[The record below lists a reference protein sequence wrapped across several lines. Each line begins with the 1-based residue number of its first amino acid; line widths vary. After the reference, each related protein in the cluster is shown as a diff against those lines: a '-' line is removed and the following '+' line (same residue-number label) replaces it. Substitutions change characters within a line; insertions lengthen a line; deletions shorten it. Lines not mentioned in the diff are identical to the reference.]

1 MKKRFFVWEMLL
13 AFFDGYA
20 SNDFFIKKITQ
31 SVLEI
36 FISQFNLVKNKVKQD
51 TLWRYI
57 ATTYATH
64 VKLKQAKLYTVKS
77 FPIDYTVFIFFIYH
91 MLDCKSTTNKLPSIG
106 TILQQKYPWISFED
120 PNIGFNN
127 KEADLLWV
135 ELNHAKSL

>member
-1 MKKRFFVWEMLL
+1 MLL

-20 SNDFFIKKITQ
+20 SNDFFIKKITE

-57 ATTYATH
+57 ATTYATR

-77 FPIDYTVFIFFIYH
+77 FPIDYTVFI
-91 MLDCKSTTNKLPSIG
+91 
-106 TILQQKYPWISFED
+106 
-120 PNIGFNN
+120 
-127 KEADLLWV
+127 
-135 ELNHAKSL
+135 